1 MRLFSILLT
10 IAYLFTPTLGY
21 CEELTPAKK
30 EAMKEL
36 MQVSGEAQMAE
47 LNANYVARRLIKNL
61 KNSKPNIDPKVIDIA
76 KEECETVIHEEIV
89 IKESYQP
96 YFYHIYHKYFTFEEI
111 KELIQFYKTPLGR
124 RLVAIMPKMSDESIE
139 ASELWR
145 QQILGP
151 TFDQRVSSRFHKE
164 GIKIDK

>member
-1 MRLFSILLT
+1 M
-10 IAYLFTPTLGY
+10 AYLLTPTLGY
-21 CEELTPAKK
+21 CEELFPAKK

-47 LNANYVARRLIKNL
+47 LNANYVARRFILNL
-61 KNSKPNIDPKVIDIA
+61 KNSKPDIDSKVFDIA
-76 KEECETVIHEEIV
+76 KEECKTVIHEEIV

-124 RLVAIMPKMSDESIE
+124 RLVAIMPKMSDESIT

-145 QQILGP
+145 QQILDP
-151 TFDQRVSSRFHKE
+151 KFEQRVSSRFHKE